1 MICCL
6 SGEGGVGCLNLDL
19 DEIGDEGGVDRGR
32 YGDGEESR
40 SRRRVEERSE
50 DRGGGRY
57 LRRLVRGVTVGD
69 TNWLNEACAR
79 RGPATAI
86 AASAFLTD
94 SWRSPIICPYSG
106 S

>member
-6 SGEGGVGCLNLDL
+6 LGVGGVGSRNLDL
-19 DEIGDEGGVDRGR
+19 DEIGDEGGGDRKR

-40 SRRRVEERSE
+40 SRRRVEKRSE

-57 LRRLVRGVTVGD
+57 LRRLIRGVTEGD
-69 TNWLNEACAR
+69 ANWLNEACAH
-79 RGPATAI
+79 RGPTTAI

-94 SWRSPIICPYSG
+94 S
-106 S
+106 